1 MKNLPTQDQIDE
13 LWVRFWTETTVTQG
27 KTVPISTIVRF
38 GQFVYNETNFETDNS
53 YFIVDPEA
61 AYKNIHSYIAYHA
74 SLA

>member
-13 LWVRFWTETTVTQG
+13 LWARFWTETTVTQG
-27 KTVPISTIVRF
+27 KTVPISTVVRF
-38 GQFVYNETNFETDNS
+38 GQLVYNETNFETDNS

-61 AYKNIHSYIAYHA
+61 AYKNIHNYIKYHA

>member
-13 LWVRFWTETTVTQG
+13 LWARFWKETTVTQG

-61 AYKNIHSYIAYHA
+61 AYKNIHSYIAYHT